1 MQHRGVYCAV
11 RRAAL
16 FVAALVSS
24 GCLVVSLQPAY
35 DAQSV
40 VFDETLLG
48 HWESTDEGAKATVER
63 GEWRSYKIAYTDRF
77 ATRAFQGN
85 LTKVDTATFLDVTA
99 LRGVDPGPY
108 LVPTHGLFRI
118 QIDGDSLT
126 ASPIDY
132 TWFNRAMAQKLVVRL
147 APAIDDRRN
156 AVIAAGTP
164 EIRRWLARAPE
175 DAFAAPMTF
184 QRK

>member
-1 MQHRGVYCAV
+1 V

-16 FVAALVSS
+16 FAFVAALGSS
-24 GCLVVSLQPAY
+24 GCLVISLQPAY

-40 VFDETLLG
+40 AFEEALLG
-48 HWESTDEGAKATVER
+48 QWESTDEGAKATVER

-85 LTKVDTATFLDVTA
+85 LTKVGTATFLDVTE

-108 LVPTHGLFRI
+108 LVPVHGLFRI
-118 QIDGDSLT
+118 QMDGDILM
-126 ASPIDY
+126 ASPLDY
-132 TWFNRAMAQKLVVRL
+132 AWFNRAMAQKLVVRL

-156 AVIAAGTP
+156 AVITAGTV
-164 EIRRWLARAPE
+164 EIRRWLTRAPE
-175 DAFAAPMTF
+175 DAFGAPMTF